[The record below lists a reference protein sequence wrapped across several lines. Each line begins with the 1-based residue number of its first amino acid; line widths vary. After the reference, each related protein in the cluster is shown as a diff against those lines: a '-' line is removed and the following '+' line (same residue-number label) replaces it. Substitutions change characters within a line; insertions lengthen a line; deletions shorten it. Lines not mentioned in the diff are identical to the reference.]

1 MIYTSKIRKYC
12 IQLRIHNYKEVV
24 QRLGTGQFVRGPGKS
39 DFTLLLAHNKTIL
52 APFRTKTQH
61 Y

>member
-1 MIYTSKIRKYC
+1 M
-12 IQLRIHNYKEVV
+12 QLRIHNYKKVV
-24 QRLGTGQFVRGPGKS
+24 QRLGTGQSVRGPGKS
-39 DFTLLLAHNKTIL
+39 DFTLLLALNKTIL